1 MYSYKERIAG
11 YYNTNFEHAV
21 GDNTDSLSATRHENY
36 RLLGWESRAAQ
47 YKRFAVLA
55 DSVFLHK
62 SSILDVGCGLADL
75 FHFITQ
81 GFGYNI
87 NYTGID
93 LSPKMIELAKEQL
106 KNIPLPQNNSSVIT
120 LLCQDIFTE
129 NPYKPDSFEY
139 VYSSGIFNLNLGN
152 NLEFLQKA
160 FLLFA
165 SLCKKAFVCS
175 LLSDTSD
182 DKEDMYY
189 YYNKNSVSG
198 LLEDLR
204 NNYPLSSFKIVDN
217 YLQNDFSV
225 VWKKS

>member
-1 MYSYKERIAG
+1 MDSYKEQIAG
-11 YYNTNFEHAV
+11 YYDTNFEHTAA
-21 GDNTDSLSATRHENY
+21 NKADSLSVTRTENY
-36 RLLGWESRAAQ
+36 KILGWESRAAQ
-47 YKRFAVLA
+47 YKRFAVFTG
-55 DSVFLHK
+55 SVIVHK

-106 KNIPLPQNNSSVIT
+106 KNIPLPSNNSSVIT
-120 LLCQDIFTE
+120 LLCQDIFST
-129 NPYKPDSFEY
+129 NPYSSDSFDF

-152 NLEFLQKA
+152 NLEFLQQA

-182 DKEDMYY
+182 DKEDLYY
-189 YYNKNSVSG
+189 YYNKDSVSRM
-198 LLEDLR
+198 LEKLKKT
-204 NNYPLSSFKIVDN
+204 YPLSSFKIVDD
-217 YLQNDFSV
+217 YLINDFSI